1 MEDKDPVFIQACS
14 PALKL
19 TGILRILIINIMEV
33 QGGLDNRALALVVW
47 LKVLKQLSRLSWTAR
62 DILFFPS
69 GHNSAF
75 S

>member
-1 MEDKDPVFIQACS
+1 
-14 PALKL
+14 
-19 TGILRILIINIMEV
+19 MEV